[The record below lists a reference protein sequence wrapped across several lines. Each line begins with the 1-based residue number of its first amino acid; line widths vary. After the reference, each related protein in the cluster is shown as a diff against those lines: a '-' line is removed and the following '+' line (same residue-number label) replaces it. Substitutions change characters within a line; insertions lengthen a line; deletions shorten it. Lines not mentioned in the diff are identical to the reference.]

1 MILYYRENDLLRE
14 QLRKYVGIVQQ
25 QQQQQQQQQGD
36 DKQLDESLPQKLS
49 EVSYM
54 HHMIVM

>member
-1 MILYYRENDLLRE
+1 MIFYRENDLLRE
-14 QLRKYVGIVQQ
+14 QLRKYVSIVQQ
-25 QQQQQQQQQGD
+25 QQQQQQGDD